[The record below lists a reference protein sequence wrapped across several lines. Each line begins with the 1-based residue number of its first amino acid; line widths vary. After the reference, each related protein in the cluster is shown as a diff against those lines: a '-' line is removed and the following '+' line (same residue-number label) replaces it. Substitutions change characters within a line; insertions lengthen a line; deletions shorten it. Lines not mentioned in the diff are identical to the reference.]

1 MLFTAEPPASMEK
14 SSNVQPGLPS
24 RSRTTPR
31 RERESGASVPPR
43 SHRQRPSKAGRDPG
57 ASSVRKERLQKEKL
71 ETNEVKVELET
82 EVKVRSTVVDID
94 SVRDNEVKEENLGLL
109 EAAEQEEGLKRK
121 NLGVF
126 EWLLMVFV
134 FALVLLVLPLSIWF
148 CVKIVREHERAVIFR
163 LGHLLRGRPRGP
175 GLLFYLP
182 LLDVCHKVDIRLT
195 MLKVPP
201 HTVVTKDL
209 VRPELSAVCY
219 YQIENVALC
228 SAALSSLTT
237 VLQTL
242 VQAAVRDILA
252 QHTFSHILLNRR
264 KIGQQIQAAVDS
276 VACRWGIKVERADID
291 ELSFPVE
298 LQQSLA
304 AEAAAKRQHQVRV
317 KAAEEDRDA
326 WEGFR
331 ASLRLLHPAL
341 VLPLP
346 QDLLSMTPDL
356 SCLPPPPP
364 PAVEGEG
371 GTTEGEPDTDSPMM

>member
-1 MLFTAEPPASMEK
+1 MEK
-14 SSNVQPGLPS
+14 SSNVHSRNPP
-24 RSRTTPR
+24 RSRMNPGK
-31 RERESGASVPPR
+31 ERVRGATVPPR
-43 SHRQRPSKAGRDPG
+43 SYQQRTSKTGRDPE
-57 ASSVRKERLQKEKL
+57 ASSVRKERLQKEKQ
-71 ETNEVKVELET
+71 ETHKMTVEQQADVKV
-82 EVKVRSTVVDID
+82 KSTVVDID
-94 SVRDNEVKEENLGLL
+94 SVREDEVKEDNLGLL
-109 EAAEQEEGLKRK
+109 EAAEQEDIRWISAGLKRK

-134 FALVLLVLPLSIWF
+134 LALVLLFLPLSIWF
-148 CVKIVREHERAVIFR
+148 CVKVVREHERAVIFR

-182 LLDVCHKVDIRLT
+182 LLDVCHKVDIRLK

-219 YQIENVALC
+219 YQIENVAMC

-242 VQAAVRDILA
+242 VQAAVRDVLA
-252 QHTFSHILLNRR
+252 QHTLSHVLLHRR
-264 KIGQQIQAAVDS
+264 KIGQKIQAAVDS
-276 VACRWGIKVERADID
+276 VACRWGIRVERADID
-291 ELSFPVE
+291 ELSFPAE

-304 AEAAAKRQHQVRV
+304 ADAEAKRQNQVRGT
-317 KAAEEDRDA
+317 AEGERDA

-346 QDLLSMTPDL
+346 PDLLSTTTDL
-356 SCLPPPPP
+356 SSLPPPPP
-364 PAVEGEG
+364 PVVEEEG
-371 GTTEGEPDTDSPMM
+371 GMTEGDPDRDSPMM